1 MGACASAEP
10 FDFEAYYARIVQNL
24 SLSFTATKMP
34 MLIII
39 AGETGVFVDGGLPDA
54 VMTEFGFEPDQKDST
69 KARAKQ
75 EDCPS
80 PALLLAALKE
90 QHGWTLFSAC
100 YTFCNRFPY
109 QHFVLEK
116 APTAA

>member
-34 MLIII
+34 MLIIV
-39 AGETGVFVDGGLPDA
+39 AHQSGVRVDGGLPDA
-54 VMTEFGFEPDQKDST
+54 VMTEFGFVPDEKDNT
-69 KARAKQ
+69 KAKAKA

-80 PALLLAALKE
+80 LALLLAALKE

-100 YTFCNRFPY
+100 YAFAGCSPY